1 MSSYEKNGLK
11 IVLFLIFTF
20 SYSITADTKKL
31 LILGDSISAGY
42 GIKESENWVSL
53 LENYLNAGSETKYFL
68 INSSVSGDTTS
79 GGVSRISKAL
89 EVNSPDFVLIEL
101 GGNDALR
108 GYPLENIEK
117 NLEII
122 VREVL
127 NKNSKPILMQIK
139 IPPNYGKRYVSAFE
153 DLYPSISK
161 KYQIPLVEFLL
172 EKVALDSSLMQA
184 DGIHP
189 NSLAQPIIASA
200 MKIALLK
207 IIK

>member
-1 MSSYEKNGLK
+1 MNSLEKNGLK

-53 LENYLNAGSETKYFL
+53 LENYLNAGSETKYIL

-89 EVNSPDFVLIEL
+89 EVSSPDFVLIEL

-122 VREVL
+122 VKEVL
-127 NKNSKPILMQIK
+127 NKKSKPILMQIK
-139 IPPNYGKRYVSAFE
+139 LPPNYGKRYVDAFE
-153 DLYPSISK
+153 DLYPSISE

-207 IIK
+207 ILE

>member
-1 MSSYEKNGLK
+1 MNFLEKNGLK
-11 IVLFLIFTF
+11 IVLILIFTF

-53 LENYLNAGSETKYFL
+53 LENYLNAGSETKYIL

-89 EVNSPDFVLIEL
+89 EVSSPDFVLIEL

-122 VREVL
+122 VKEVL
-127 NKNSKPILMQIK
+127 NKKSKPILMQIK
-139 IPPNYGKRYVSAFE
+139 IPPNYGKKYVDAFE
-153 DLYPSISK
+153 DLYPSISE

-189 NSLAQPIIASA
+189 NSLAQPIIALA

-207 IIK
+207 ILE

>member
-1 MSSYEKNGLK
+1 MNSLEKNGLK
-11 IVLFLIFTF
+11 IALFLIFTF

-89 EVNSPDFVLIEL
+89 EVSSPDFVLIEL

-122 VREVL
+122 VKEVL
-127 NKNSKPILMQIK
+127 NKKSKPILMQIK
-139 IPPNYGKRYVSAFE
+139 IPPNYGKRYVDAFE
-153 DLYPSISK
+153 DLYPSISE

-207 IIK
+207 ILE

>member
-1 MSSYEKNGLK
+1 MNSLEKNGLK

-53 LENYLNAGSETKYFL
+53 LENYLNAGSETKYIL

-89 EVNSPDFVLIEL
+89 EVSSPDFVLIEL

-122 VREVL
+122 VKEVL
-127 NKNSKPILMQIK
+127 NKKSKPILMQIK
-139 IPPNYGKRYVSAFE
+139 IPPNYGKKYVDAFE
-153 DLYPSISK
+153 DLYPSISE

-200 MKIALLK
+200 MKLALLK
-207 IIK
+207 ILE

>member
-1 MSSYEKNGLK
+1 MNSLEKNGLK

-89 EVNSPDFVLIEL
+89 EVSSPDFVLIEL

-122 VREVL
+122 VKEVL
-127 NKNSKPILMQIK
+127 NKKSKPILMQIK

>member
-1 MSSYEKNGLK
+1 MNSLEKNGLK

-53 LENYLNAGSETKYFL
+53 LENYLNAGSETKYIL

-89 EVNSPDFVLIEL
+89 EVSSPDFVLIEL

-122 VREVL
+122 VKEVL
-127 NKNSKPILMQIK
+127 NKKSKPILMQIK
-139 IPPNYGKRYVSAFE
+139 IPPNYGKKYVDAFE
-153 DLYPSISK
+153 DLYPSISE

-189 NSLAQPIIASA
+189 NSLAQPIIALA

-207 IIK
+207 ILE

>member
-1 MSSYEKNGLK
+1 MNSLEKNGLK

-53 LENYLNAGSETKYFL
+53 LENYLNAGSETKYIL

-89 EVNSPDFVLIEL
+89 EVSSPDFVLIEL

-122 VREVL
+122 VKEVL
-127 NKNSKPILMQIK
+127 NKKSKPILMQIK
-139 IPPNYGKRYVSAFE
+139 IPPNYGKKYVDAFE
-153 DLYPSISK
+153 DLYPSISE

-207 IIK
+207 ILE